1 MASSPTSPL
10 TTNTSCVTRWLA
22 DYRNRMLQA
31 NEDAA
36 KNSSEIRKELTKYR
50 KEIENLQATLLL
62 ARGEADQ
69 SRDAAVS
76 VLNAELSAERNRV
89 LELQT
94 AMDQASDAADDA
106 RRQAARS
113 EEAVRES
120 AAELSETKEALQLS
134 TASEERL
141 LDELTERR
149 ANVTELEKVLSDTRL
164 RAELAATDAAE
175 ATADLRTELAN
186 SVDALEDEVRRQ
198 RLRVETLQAE
208 ADAGQQVL
216 QKAEQLFDAEVERQG
231 QLLSELRSQN
241 EALQGEARQL
251 RALEEAERNNA
262 LPSFSND
269 PEKLPRQSATLLPV
283 GLSLRL
289 F

>member
-94 AMDQASDAADDA
+94 AMDQASDNA

-120 AAELSETKEALQLS
+120 AAELSETKEALQRS

-141 LDELTERR
+141 MDELTERR
-149 ANVTELEKVLSDTRL
+149 ANVTELEKVLSD
-164 RAELAATDAAE
+164 AAE
-175 ATADLRTELAN
+175 ETANLRTELAN
-186 SVDALEDEVRRQ
+186 SVEALEDEVRLQ

-241 EALQGEARQL
+241 ESLQGEARQL

-262 LPSFSND
+262 LPSFEND
-269 PEKLPRQSATLLPV
+269 SKKLPQPSAMLLPV

>member
-1 MASSPTSPL
+1 
-10 TTNTSCVTRWLA
+10 
-22 DYRNRMLQA
+22 MLQA

-94 AMDQASDAADDA
+94 AMDQASDNA

-120 AAELSETKEALQLS
+120 AAELSETKEALQRS

-149 ANVTELEKVLSDTRL
+149 ANVTELEKVLSD
-164 RAELAATDAAE
+164 AAE
-175 ATADLRTELAN
+175 ETANLRTELAN
-186 SVDALEDEVRRQ
+186 SVEALEDEVRLQ

-241 EALQGEARQL
+241 ESLQGEARQL

-262 LPSFSND
+262 LPSFEND
-269 PEKLPRQSATLLPV
+269 SKKLPQPSAMLLPV

>member
-1 MASSPTSPL
+1 
-10 TTNTSCVTRWLA
+10 
-22 DYRNRMLQA
+22 MLQA

-94 AMDQASDAADDA
+94 AMDQASDNA

-120 AAELSETKEALQLS
+120 AAELSETKEALQRS

-141 LDELTERR
+141 MDELTERR

-241 EALQGEARQL
+241 ESLQGEARQL

-262 LPSFSND
+262 LPSFEND
-269 PEKLPRQSATLLPV
+269 SKKLPQPSAMLLPV

>member
-1 MASSPTSPL
+1 
-10 TTNTSCVTRWLA
+10 
-22 DYRNRMLQA
+22 MLQA

-94 AMDQASDAADDA
+94 AMDQASDNA

-120 AAELSETKEALQLS
+120 AAELSETKEALQRS

-141 LDELTERR
+141 MDELTERR
-149 ANVTELEKVLSDTRL
+149 ANVTELEKVLSD
-164 RAELAATDAAE
+164 AAE
-175 ATADLRTELAN
+175 ETANLRTELAN
-186 SVDALEDEVRRQ
+186 SVEALEDEVRLQ

-241 EALQGEARQL
+241 ESLQGEARQL

-262 LPSFSND
+262 LPSFEND
-269 PEKLPRQSATLLPV
+269 SKKLPQPSAMLLPV